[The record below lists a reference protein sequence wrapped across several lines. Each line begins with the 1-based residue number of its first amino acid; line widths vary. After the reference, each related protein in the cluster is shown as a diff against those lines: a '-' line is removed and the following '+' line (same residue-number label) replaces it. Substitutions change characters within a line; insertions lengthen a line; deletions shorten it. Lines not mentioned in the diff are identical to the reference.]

1 MHGNQE
7 EVIEQCLIEHYEKYY
22 RIALG
27 YVGNKE
33 DAQDIVQESAYKA
46 IFYSG
51 KLREKKYAD
60 TWICRI
66 VINEAKKCLR
76 KNQKWD
82 REIAKW
88 KSEETASQF
97 SDPETGYQRIILE
110 EAMKILS
117 PKERSVVVL
126 RYCEGMS
133 LEQVADVIGE
143 KLSTVKSRL
152 YRALEK
158 MRMNM
163 S

>member
-1 MHGNQE
+1 
-7 EVIEQCLIEHYEKYY
+7 
-22 RIALG
+22 
-27 YVGNKE
+27 
-33 DAQDIVQESAYKA
+33 
-46 IFYSG
+46 
-51 KLREKKYAD
+51 
-60 TWICRI
+60 
-66 VINEAKKCLR
+66 
-76 KNQKWD
+76 
-82 REIAKW
+82 
-88 KSEETASQF
+88 
-97 SDPETGYQRIILE
+97 
-110 EAMKILS
+110 MKILS